1 MPGFG
6 SGRKWQGFVGFLPGL
21 FQRYSLSEVLSKMP
35 THNIAVAAL
44 LLLGF
49 CCAGQAQPTCSMHN
63 VVGQWAYNV
72 AGWDIPQS
80 GAAPVQM
87 VFMGVLNIDWS
98 GKVTGPGTFAMGAP
112 IAGMI
117 PPGQALDYDFVDGS
131 IHVTADCTGLLS
143 TMMKIK
149 GPPVPPI
156 GPYVGRIIVFP
167 DKGEMV
173 AMSFQAPGTEK
184 PMWTYTLRRMTHV
197 PGPVQ
202 WPQVPPAPAGAQ

>member
-1 MPGFG
+1 MVT
-6 SGRKWQGFVGFLPGL
+6 R
-21 FQRYSLSEVLSKMP
+21 
-35 THNIAVAAL
+35 NIAVAAL

-49 CCAGQAQPTCSMHN
+49 CCAGLAQPTCSMHN

-72 AGWDIPQS
+72 AGWDIPKS

-87 VFMGVLNIDWS
+87 VFIGVLNIDWS

-112 IAGMI
+112 IAGTPI
-117 PPGQALDYDFVDGS
+117 PAGQALDYDFASGS
-131 IHVTADCTGLLS
+131 IQVTADCTGLLS

-149 GPPVPPI
+149 GSPAPPM

-173 AMSFQAPGTEK
+173 AMSVQGPGTEK
-184 PMWTYTLRRMTHV
+184 PLWTYTLRRMTHLS
-197 PGPVQ
+197 GPVE
-202 WPQVPPAPAGAQ
+202 WPQVPAPAGSE